1 MISSNDLI
9 VLVRAT
15 YAIRSRHMNLQTRLE
30 AHYAVSRNFL
40 HYRTKFLVYIIIFV
54 LIAGSKGK
62 GGFEKIYCAYFTSFY
77 HKIFSDSHVYFFLW
91 HTLHQNIHYSTL
103 LVYYSLVII
112 EKLHVLY
119 IFMNKNFSYDFLTL
133 YEII

>member
-40 HYRTKFLVYIIIFV
+40 HYRTKFLVYIIIFA

-62 GGFEKIYCAYFTSFY
+62 GGFEKIYCALVFIIKYFLIHTFISSSDT
-77 HKIFSDSHVYFFLW
+77 HCIKIFIIL
-91 HTLHQNIHYSTL
+91 LCLSTI
-103 LVYYSLVII
+103 V
-112 EKLHVLY
+112 
-119 IFMNKNFSYDFLTL
+119 
-133 YEII
+133 